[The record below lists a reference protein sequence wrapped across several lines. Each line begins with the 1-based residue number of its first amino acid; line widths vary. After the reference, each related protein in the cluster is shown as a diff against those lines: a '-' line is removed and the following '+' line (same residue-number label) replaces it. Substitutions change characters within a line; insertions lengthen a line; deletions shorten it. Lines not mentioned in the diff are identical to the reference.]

1 VRLIPR
7 DTAFFDM
14 FEELTKRLGASSRL
28 LAELFADPGRL
39 EHFTALI
46 KDQEHQADGITHD
59 IISRIDQSFVTP
71 IDRED
76 IHLLAS
82 RLDNVIDLIDGTARR
97 AAMFHITETH
107 AAARRLC
114 DVLVRATD
122 HIDAAVHKMK
132 DSRFVGE
139 EGVTVKKLEEEGD
152 ALYHQAVGDLFK
164 GSPDPL
170 EVIKWKE
177 LYDTLERAIDQC
189 EDVSNVL
196 QSIALKHA

>member
-1 VRLIPR
+1 
-7 DTAFFDM
+7 M
-14 FEELTKRLGASSRL
+14 FEQLTKRLSAASRL
-28 LAELFADPGRL
+28 LSELFADPVRVD
-39 EHFTALI
+39 HFTTLI
-46 KDQEHQADGITHD
+46 KDQEHEADDITHD
-59 IISRIDQSFVTP
+59 IISRIDKSFVTP

-107 AAARRLC
+107 DYARRLC
-114 DVLVRATD
+114 EVLVKATD
-122 HIDAAVHKMK
+122 HIDAAVYRMK
-132 DSRFVGE
+132 DSKVVAE
-139 EGVTVKKLEEEGD
+139 EGRKVKLLEEEGD
-152 ALYHQAVGDLFK
+152 ALYHEAVGELFL
-164 GSPDPL
+164 GTPDPL
-170 EVIKWKE
+170 DVIKWKE

>member
-7 DTAFFDM
+7 DTAFFAM
-14 FEELTKRLGASSRL
+14 FEQLTKRLCASSRL
-28 LAELFADPGRL
+28 LSELFGDPARVD
-39 EHFTALI
+39 HFTSLI
-46 KDQEHQADGITHD
+46 KDQEHEADDITHE
-59 IISRIDQSFVTP
+59 IISRIDKSFVTP

-107 AAARRLC
+107 RAAHNLC

-122 HIDAAVHKMK
+122 CIDAAVHRMK
-132 DSRFVGE
+132 DSKIVAEQAGK
-139 EGVTVKKLEEEGD
+139 VKALEEEGD
-152 ALYHQAVGDLFK
+152 ALYHEAVGELFL
-164 GSPDPL
+164 GTPDPL

>member
-1 VRLIPR
+1 MRLIPR
-7 DTAFFDM
+7 DTAFFAM
-14 FEELTKRLGASSRL
+14 FEELTKRLGAASRL
-28 LAELFADPGRL
+28 LCQLFMDPARVD
-39 EHFTALI
+39 HFTTLI
-46 KDQEHQADGITHD
+46 KDQEHQADDITHD

-114 DVLVRATD
+114 EVLVKATD

-132 DSRFVGE
+132 DSKVVTA
-139 EGVTVKKLEEEGD
+139 EGQLVKKLEEEGD

-164 GSPDPL
+164 GTPDPL